1 MKRPLIHDL
10 LETILRAFGAK
21 IESVIINDLQRDT
34 YFARFVLGA
43 ENEVHEKKI
52 IAIDARPGDG
62 IALATRSPIR
72 FQREKAAEKK
82 RFSSITSR
90 GAMTMNR
97 GSASILSAICIK
109 SSWRSYM
116 VGTRVIIKASQTV
129 DRIILDSAV

>member
-10 LETILRAFGAK
+10 LENILRAFGAK

-34 YFARFVLGA
+34 YFARFVLSA

-90 GAMTMNR
+90 GD
-97 GSASILSAICIK
+97 
-109 SSWRSYM
+109 
-116 VGTRVIIKASQTV
+116 Q
-129 DRIILDSAV
+129 

>member
-10 LETILRAFGAK
+10 IETILRAFGAK

-34 YFARFVLGA
+34 YFARFVLSA

-90 GAMTMNR
+90 GDQRRWTAGALR
-97 GSASILSAICIK
+97 SSLQFALSQAGGPTW
-109 SSWRSYM
+109 SEP
-116 VGTRVIIKASQTV
+116 
-129 DRIILDSAV
+129 AV